1 MTTSRPSAGR
11 GLGVVGRRIVQ
22 YLLDQLIV
30 AVPLLLLATL
40 VVLLFRPAGLSALVP
55 FVTVVALTA
64 MVLDFAG
71 LWFFAIWWP
80 HRHHGQTPAMR
91 WLRLRVVTLERE
103 QPPLRAFVIRTVL
116 MLVDGFAWGLAG
128 IGLMLFTP
136 RRQRM
141 GDLVAGTVV
150 VKVERAPETGPESA
164 DEAALPRPDGHLG
177 AVARPELALGRG
189 EVCLD
194 R

>member
-1 MTTSRPSAGR
+1 M
-11 GLGVVGRRIVQ
+11 VGRRIVQ

-30 AVPLLLLATL
+30 AVPLLLLAVL
-40 VVLLFRPAGLSALVP
+40 VVLLFRPAGLPALAG
-55 FVTVVALTA
+55 FLKVVLATM

-71 LWFFAIWWP
+71 FWFFAIWWP
-80 HRHHGQTPAMR
+80 HRHGGQTPAMR
-91 WLRLRVVTLERE
+91 WLRLRVVTLEGG

-136 RRQRM
+136 RRQRL

-150 VKVERAPETGPESA
+150 VKVARVPETGPESA

-177 AVARPELALGRG
+177 AVTRP
-189 EVCLD
+189 
-194 R
+194 

>member
-1 MTTSRPSAGR
+1 MMGTMTTSRPPAPP

-30 AVPLLLLATL
+30 AVPLLLLAVA
-40 VVLLFRPAGLSALVP
+40 VVLLFRPTGLSAVIP
-55 FVTVVALTA
+55 FVTVVAITV

-80 HRHHGQTPAMR
+80 HRHGGQTPAMR
-91 WLRLRVVTLERE
+91 WLRLRVVTLEGE

-128 IGLMLFTP
+128 IGLMLCTP
-136 RRQRM
+136 GRQRL

-150 VKVERAPETGPESA
+150 VKVARVPETGPESA
-164 DEAALPRPDGHLG
+164 DEAALPCPDGHFG
-177 AVARPELALGRG
+177 AVTRS
-189 EVCLD
+189 
-194 R
+194 